1 MYYDDVVYA
10 WVRGLYFFM
19 SVTQERLWSK
29 DYFLLMASQMF
40 TAFVNFFFFTAMPLF
55 AVQLTGQTIMAG
67 MMVTVYSLA
76 ALLARP
82 IAGLIGDK
90 FGRMR
95 LMTLGAALY
104 AVSCVLFAL
113 THNITLLFAFRALN
127 GFAFGLHSTCAGAAV
142 ADVLP
147 PTRMAEGIGYAGLS
161 TTIASASAPLIS
173 LAVVGDGQ
181 DISKFQ
187 LLFLLAGGLC
197 AVTTLCNCLVSY
209 ERKRRRAGFSLKSGA
224 SVSENVVSEPDVP
237 EARTVFGFET
247 TLFLPIIMITVLFFA
262 LSSINSFMTIFATA
276 RGFDNIG
283 LYFTFSSIGV
293 VVARLFIGRIADRR
307 GADLIVI
314 PGMIL
319 MTLCF
324 VLIPSVP
331 SITFLV
337 ILAVPLGFSNSSVG
351 PTLNSQLFKRCSPKR
366 RGTVSAA
373 YYAAI
378 DIGFSL
384 GALALGAVA
393 DLFGDYGSIYYT
405 AAVMLVVALILYIFL
420 VSDKQ
425 WNKRKNKKL

>member
-1 MYYDDVVYA
+1 
-10 WVRGLYFFM
+10 M
-19 SVTQERLWSK
+19 SATQERLWSK

-55 AVQLTGQTIMAG
+55 AVQLTGKTLMAG

-76 ALLARP
+76 ALVARP

-104 AVSCVLFAL
+104 AISCVLFAL
-113 THNITLLFAFRALN
+113 THSMSLLFVFRALN
-127 GFAFGLHSTCAGAAV
+127 GFAFGMHSTCAGAAV

-147 PTRMAEGIGYAGLS
+147 SSRMAEGIGYAGLS

-187 LLFLLAGGLC
+187 FLFLLAAGLC
-197 AVTTLCNCLVSY
+197 AVTTLCNCFVSY
-209 ERKRRRAGFSLKSGA
+209 ERKRRRAGITVKSGSQA
-224 SVSENVVSEPDVP
+224 HSNAVSEPDTP
-237 EARTVFGFET
+237 ETRTVLGFET
-247 TLFLPIIMITVLFFA
+247 TVFLPIIMITILFFA
-262 LSSINSFMTIFATA
+262 LSSINSFITIFATS
-276 RGFDNIG
+276 RGFENIG

-293 VVARLFIGRIADRR
+293 VVARLFIGRLADRR

-314 PGMIL
+314 PGLIL
-319 MTLCF
+319 MALCF
-324 VLIPSVP
+324 VFIPSVP
-331 SITFLV
+331 SIAFLV
-337 ILAVPLGFSNSSVG
+337 MLAVPLGFSNSAVG

-373 YYAAI
+373 YFAAI
-378 DIGFSL
+378 DIGFSV

-393 DLFGDYGSIYYT
+393 DFFGDYGAIYYT
-405 AAVMLVVALILYIFL
+405 SSVMLVVALLLYIF
-420 VSDKQ
+420 VISDRQ
-425 WNKRKNKKL
+425 WNKRKSASL